1 MVSGRFPVVNFSSEF
16 CSTEVRANEFRAT
29 EFGTGLSVVGD

>member
-16 CSTEVRANEFRAT
+16 RTTEFQTN
-29 EFGTGLSVVGD
+29 EFGTTRSGVGD